1 MPESQ
6 DSAGSGSPNLLLVED
21 DPAFANLLK
30 WVLDGSMNVEVRE
43 RAEDVLELV
52 DAGWPNLIVSD
63 LHMPRMTGIELY
75 QLLRG
80 HATGRQLPFALLTGA
95 YEDDKVK
102 APLPEARAAGI
113 EVILSK
119 DLGLDGLKEHIERF
133 YVDNSGA

>member
-1 MPESQ
+1 MPENQ
-6 DSAGSGSPNLLLVED
+6 DSAGSGLPNLLLVED

-43 RAEDVLELV
+43 RSEDVLELV

-80 HATGRQLPFALLTGA
+80 H
-95 YEDDKVK
+95 
-102 APLPEARAAGI
+102 
-113 EVILSK
+113 
-119 DLGLDGLKEHIERF
+119 GLKLSCPKISAWMASKNISSAFTSSILEPEIAG
-133 YVDNSGA
+133 GAGTSSAGPGSTIRC